1 MLYNVILFEAPKVS
15 LVVACCCQQTH
26 AQALKECSSFWAV
39 GQLTTI
45 LLEDDLAILAL
56 MCERVGEWAYFVR
69 NLEASISFLSDLP
82 SVENN
87 PKISWTVSNSASWN
101 YFSFDAT
108 WCDIATWY
116 DLMEREWTWTNLNVL
131 PPRLKPPR
139 SRSTT
144 LATAVPS
151 PAPAMALRASSG
163 AIRETPLAFRVS
175 WVWA

>member
-1 MLYNVILFEAPKVS
+1 MLLPANSCSGPQRMLFFLSCWTTHYYFTRGWSGNFGTHVWTSRWVS
-15 LVVACCCQQTH
+15 VFC
-26 AQALKECSSFWAV
+26 AQL
-39 GQLTTI
+39 G
-45 LLEDDLAILAL
+45 
-56 MCERVGEWAYFVR
+56 
-69 NLEASISFLSDLP
+69 SFLSDLP

-101 YFSFDAT
+101 YFSFDTT

-163 AIRETPLAFRVS
+163 AIRETPLAFRIC